1 MKKQFFFC
9 LFALAITTTS
19 VKAQQMAAAT
29 TQATENKE
37 PNALTKIALL
47 RLSAEGIANNVLG
60 KAYPI
65 FFEYYTAK
73 KNIAAQATSANN
85 NVSEEYAKIISKRDE
100 KLSLLFSEKEM
111 KNYKNK
117 VEAELVAAENR

>member
-65 FFEYYTAK
+65 FFEYYTSK
-73 KNIAAQATSANN
+73 KNIAEQAGTANN
-85 NVSEEYAKIISKRDE
+85 TAEEYASIIAKRDE
-100 KLSLLFSEKEM
+100 KLRSIFSEKEM

-117 VEAELVAAENR
+117 VEAELATAENK

>member
-19 VKAQQMAAAT
+19 VKAQQMMAAT
-29 TQATENKE
+29 AQVTENKE

-47 RLSAEGIANNVLG
+47 RLSAEGVANNVLG

-65 FFEYYTAK
+65 FFEYYTSK
-73 KNIAAQATSANN
+73 KNITEQAASTNN
-85 NVSEEYAKIISKRDE
+85 TAEEYAKIIAKRDE
-100 KLSLLFSEKEM
+100 KLSTIFSEKEM

-117 VEAELVAAENR
+117 VEAELAAAETR

>member
-9 LFALAITTTS
+9 LFALAITSTS
-19 VKAQQMAAAT
+19 IKAQQITAAT
-29 TQATENKE
+29 SQATEKKE

-65 FFEYYTAK
+65 FFEYYTSK
-73 KNIAAQATSANN
+73 KNITEQAASTSNN
-85 NVSEEYAKIISKRDE
+85 TVEEYAKIIAKRDE
-100 KLSLLFSEKEM
+100 KLSIIFSEKEM

-117 VEAELVAAENR
+117 VEAELAAAENR

>member
-1 MKKQFFFC
+1 MKKYFFFC

-19 VKAQQMAAAT
+19 VKAQQMAAT
-29 TQATENKE
+29 TQAIESKE

-73 KNIAAQATSANN
+73 KNLAEQAATANN
-85 NVSEEYAKIISKRDE
+85 TTEEYAKLISKRDE
-100 KLSLLFSEKEM
+100 KLSTIFSEKEM

-117 VEAELVAAENR
+117 VEAELAAAENR

>member
-19 VKAQQMAAAT
+19 VKAQQMVAAT
-29 TQATENKE
+29 AQATENKE
-37 PNALTKIALL
+37 PNALTKVALL

-65 FFEYYTAK
+65 FFEYYTSK
-73 KNIAAQATSANN
+73 KNIAEQAATANN
-85 NVSEEYAKIISKRDE
+85 TAEEYAKIIAKRDE
-100 KLSLLFSEKEM
+100 KLSTIFSEKEM

-117 VEAELVAAENR
+117 VEAELAASENK